1 MYEPAI
7 GDLVVFDVAGEP
19 ASGEVCEL
27 LANATVGVRV
37 TEEGNAFQGQKV
49 YFNAGQLALVTLRRV
64 Q

>member
-7 GDLVVFDVAGEP
+7 GDVVTFEIFGNP

-27 LANATVGVRV
+27 LSNAAVGVRV
-37 TEEGNAFQGQKV
+37 TEEGSPFQGQKV
-49 YFNAGQLALVTLRRV
+49 YFHAGQLAPVNLRRV